1 LTYPTEIATLV
12 VATDEESLKEMITVE
27 GWTTIRYLR
36 AQGKSIHAIAKELSV
51 ARNTVRAALR
61 SDNPPRYQR
70 PKRSNPKLDPFADQ
84 IKHMLFQQNFI
95 GSRILRELR
104 KLGYKGGPTALYA
117 YLRDLKADQ
126 VDSRLTI
133 RFETPPAHQGQ
144 FDWSAYTVIIGTS
157 MVKVVVFCLTLA
169 FSRRKFY
176 WPSLNATQASIF
188 EALERGL
195 HYFGGSPKEL
205 LIDNPRAFVDNADRV
220 HFRWNQRFLEL
231 CGHYSLEPVP
241 CYPGRARTKGKVER
255 PFFYLE
261 EHFIKGHNW
270 ASFDE
275 FAKDLLVF
283 AAEELDYLIHSTTRE
298 RPIDRFEQEKNLL
311 TPLPSLPFVGTHEE
325 MRKVSWDCL
334 VSFDGSRY
342 SVPWQYAGKQVWLR
356 PSQGRKLLV
365 RNQNGQEIAMH
376 EIAARKGLTII
387 DPVHYEGIKKAT
399 PKTRVVLEESF
410 LRMFPDHRWFIDGI
424 LIQHRN
430 NGVDHLR
437 RIMSIAELY
446 SRESLLAAFTLAK
459 EYNTYS
465 HRFIRGLLES
475 GGITRQR
482 PTPSVLPQ
490 RDDESLSTLEMHQL
504 GLPITAD
511 LGVYQRILEAGQ

>member
-1 LTYPTEIATLV
+1 
-12 VATDEESLKEMITVE
+12 MITVE
-27 GWTTIRYLR
+27 GWTTIRYLH

-61 SDNPPRYQR
+61 SDNPPHYER
-70 PKRSNPKLDPFADQ
+70 PKCSNPKLDPFTDQ

-104 KLGYKGGPTALYA
+104 KLGYQGGHSALYT

-126 VDSRLTI
+126 LDSRLTV
-133 RFETPPAHQGQ
+133 RFETPPARQGQ
-144 FDWSAYTVIIGTS
+144 FDWSPYTVVIGTGV
-157 MVKVVVFCLTLA
+157 VKVVVFCLTLA

-176 WPSLNATQASIF
+176 WPSLNATQVSIF

-220 HFRWNQRFLEL
+220 HFRWNQHFLEL
-231 CGHYSLEPVP
+231 CGHYSIQPVA
-241 CYPGRARTKGKVER
+241 CHPGRARTKGKVER

-261 EHFIKGHNW
+261 EHFIKGRNW
-270 ASFDE
+270 ATFDD
-275 FAKDLLVF
+275 FAKDLLAF

-298 RPIDRFEQEKNLL
+298 RPIDRFEREKNLL
-311 TPLPSLPFVGTHEE
+311 TPLPNLPFVGTHEQ

-342 SVPWQYAGKQVWLR
+342 SVPWQYAAKQVWLR
-356 PSQGRKLLV
+356 ASQGRKLLV
-365 RNQNGQEIAMH
+365 RNQHGQQIAMH
-376 EIAARKGLTII
+376 DIATRKGLTII
-387 DPVHYEGIKKAT
+387 NPAHYEGIKKAT

-410 LRMFPDHRWFIDGI
+410 LHLFPEHRWFVEGV

-437 RIMSIAELY
+437 GILSLAQLY
-446 SRESLLAAFTLAK
+446 SHESMLAAFAMAK

-475 GGITRQR
+475 GSVAQEQTTSSEPIMQTDKHM
-482 PTPSVLPQ
+482 PS
-490 RDDESLSTLEMHQL
+490 MAMYQL

-511 LGVYQRILEAGQ
+511 LGVYQRILEAER